1 MTKRFCL
8 PLATLVLAMPA
19 SLAAQGVQDF
29 QLPPAPTPTPSPNV
43 QGPVDTEGASVPRR
57 PRAIPTA
64 RPSTTPTPAPTAT
77 QSPAPRITP
86 EPLTGSTPRPTQAVR
101 PTPTPSVRATTAPA
115 PGEIAPS
122 PEVSAQPETPAAST
136 QFPGIEPIAPPADAG
151 AETVEEQAG
160 LPWTWIGGGAG
171 LLVLL
176 GGLFFLWRR
185 RAANAAPPEIAR
197 PVVVKPTVNAPAA
210 PAMADIQIR
219 AEAIRLTRSF
229 ANATLDYRV
238 TLINRSTSALSNVK
252 LSADL
257 ISAHGDLPAEQQV
270 ATPASML
277 DQRHAFDRI
286 APGQSVRH
294 EGKLILSL
302 AQAKII
308 HQGPM
313 ALLVPLLRIRVD
325 GAGDAPQVK
334 TFVIGQGVEDGGRVA
349 PFRLDEGLRSW
360 SPVAA
365 RALD

>member
-176 GGLFFLWRR
+176 GGLFFFWRR

-229 ANATLDYRV
+229 ANA
-238 TLINRSTSALSNVK
+238 
-252 LSADL
+252 
-257 ISAHGDLPAEQQV
+257 DLPAEQQV